1 MRSKATAKIAPVAPP
16 PLRHEEVEQCT
27 VIIQAVDRKARE
39 IERKWG
45 IGRLHN
51 LVPVE
56 WAERFASQ
64 RKKFSM
70 ACFTLE
76 PAEVRLH
83 GTAMERA
90 YDKLEEV
97 AVASGHMPS
106 PPAHWEFELD
116 EGQLVIL
123 VRDRAE
129 MAQIDLKGRA
139 AQIWSLDE
147 IANVVRKFPMIS
159 AAKDNFPGAEVVS
172 IRPERAAKDA
182 LDDKL
187 SDIPF

>member
-1 MRSKATAKIAPVAPP
+1 MSAAAKFSPP
-16 PLRHEEVEQCT
+16 PLPHEEVEQCS
-27 VIIQAVDRKARE
+27 VIIKAVDRKGRE
-39 IERKWG
+39 MERKWG

-56 WAERFASQ
+56 WAERFHSQ
-64 RKKFSM
+64 RKKFSA
-70 ACFTLE
+70 ACFSLN
-76 PAEVRLH
+76 ANEVRLH

-97 AVASGHMPS
+97 AVSCGHTPS
-106 PPAHWEFELD
+106 PPEHWEFELE
-116 EGQLVIL
+116 EGKLVIL

-129 MAQIDLKGRA
+129 MAQIDLKGRQ

-147 IANVVRKFPMIS
+147 IAEVVRKFPELS
-159 AAKDNFPGAEVVS
+159 AAKEHFPGAEVIS
-172 IRPERAAKDA
+172 IRPERAAHDA
-182 LDDKL
+182 LDDQL